1 MQLDTLGVSLQLY
14 RMNANGKDEEKEERK
29 GEGNPQC
36 DVEKR
41 EGGDI

>member
-1 MQLDTLGVSLQLY
+1 MSLQLY

-29 GEGNPQC
+29 GEGKPQC

-41 EGGDI
+41 RRGEGGDI